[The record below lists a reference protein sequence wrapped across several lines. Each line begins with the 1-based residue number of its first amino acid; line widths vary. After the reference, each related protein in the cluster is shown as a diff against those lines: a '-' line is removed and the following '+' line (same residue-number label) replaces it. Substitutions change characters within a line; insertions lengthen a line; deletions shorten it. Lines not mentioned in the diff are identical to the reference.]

1 MTSQRAPRRLHAHHD
16 QHEQAGLDEATDP
29 VLVDR
34 RRWREGGWSN
44 ETGMAAF
51 MSVLRLQQDLVA
63 AAHETLRKH
72 GLSITEH
79 AALIHLAFAPGNR
92 ETLGRIAERL
102 LIGAGRC
109 NYVIKDLEAKGLVR
123 RRPHPSDGRVT
134 LAILSAK
141 GRKVVAACSEAQ
153 ARNNFG
159 FGDLDQAELD
169 NLVEVLTKARWAST
183 RWQSG

>member
-1 MTSQRAPRRLHAHHD
+1 
-16 QHEQAGLDEATDP
+16 
-29 VLVDR
+29 
-34 RRWREGGWSN
+34 
-44 ETGMAAF
+44 MAAF

-63 AAHETLRKH
+63 AAHQTLRKYD
-72 GLSITEH
+72 LSITEH
-79 AALIHLAFAPGNR
+79 AALIHLAFAPGHR
-92 ETLGRIAERL
+92 ETLGRIAEQL

-159 FGDLDQAELD
+159 FGDLDSAELD
-169 NLVEVLTKARWAST
+169 QLVALVTRARWASA
-183 RWQSG
+183 RKQVD